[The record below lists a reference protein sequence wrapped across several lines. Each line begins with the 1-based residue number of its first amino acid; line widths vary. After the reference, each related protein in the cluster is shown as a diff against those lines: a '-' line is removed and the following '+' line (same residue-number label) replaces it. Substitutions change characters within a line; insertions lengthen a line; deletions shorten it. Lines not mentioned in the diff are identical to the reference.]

1 MAGTVNNGGVKMSTI
16 PANQESD
23 SISMENIQPLSSTKP
38 LMAPP
43 LIRPIDDKNYSSYQY
58 DKQITDMQ
66 RNAIKSGDLS
76 YFDATMH
83 ANGLWKLEEIDYFD
97 HRYRF
102 GIMNPYQQI
111 SSAREY
117 LFFTKP
123 DLNIYPRS
131 PKDGTPD
138 NKLQLYLQTQPEW
151 QNYAKNH
158 FQVLKCLQASL
169 HSDTPFNNLLG
180 NTVSSNLEVPGL
192 SSDVIESANSMFG
205 VNIQYHGS
213 SESSND
219 NFDFSLEFKD
229 TKLLHVYSFFKAYE
243 DYHTLMHHG
252 VLDQWINYAWYHI
265 LNTQYSI
272 YKFIVDDD
280 AETIVYYGKAY
291 GVYSKSLPR
300 DVFTNTDFSD
310 GISYSVDFHAAFYR
324 DMNPII
330 IKEFNTLNRNSYK
343 NGGYSQLSVWNEIFD
358 RVDNRP
364 AKSAYIETEYSPIYG
379 RDVYKL
385 RWKGDAKY

>member
-1 MAGTVNNGGVKMSTI
+1 MAGTVNNGGVKFGNI
-16 PANQESD
+16 PANQEGS
-23 SISMENIQPLSSTKP
+23 SISMQNIQPLTSTKP
-38 LMAPP
+38 TMAPP
-43 LIRPIDDKNYSSYQY
+43 LIRPIDDGGYSSSQY
-58 DKQITDMQ
+58 DRQITDLQ
-66 RNAIKSGDLS
+66 RNTIKSGDLS

-83 ANGLWKLEEIDYFD
+83 ANGLWKLDEIDYFNQ
-97 HRYRF
+97 RYRF
-102 GIMNPYQQI
+102 GIMNPYQQL

-123 DLNIYPRS
+123 DLNIYPRGS
-131 PKDGTPD
+131 NGAPS
-138 NKLQLYLQTQPEW
+138 NEMQAYLQTQPEW
-151 QNYAKNH
+151 QNYGQNH
-158 FQVLKCLQASL
+158 FQVLRCLQASL
-169 HSDTPFNNLLG
+169 QSNSPFNNLLG

-213 SESSND
+213 SEASND

-310 GISYSVDFHAAFYR
+310 GISYSIDFHAAFYR
-324 DMNPII
+324 DMNPLI
-330 IKEFNTLNRNSYK
+330 IKEFNKLNESSYK
-343 NGGYSQLSVWNEIFD
+343 RGGYKQLSVWNEIFD
-358 RVDNRP
+358 RLDNRP
-364 AKSAYIETEYSPIYG
+364 AKTAYIEKEYSPIYK
-379 RDVYKL
+379 RNVYKL
-385 RWKGDAKY
+385 RWKGDARY